1 MEISD
6 RPLVL
11 VTHSGNF
18 HADDAMAYALLRR
31 AMNLG
36 AVGTDHRLVRTRD
49 TAIIASADIVWDVG
63 FEYDADRM
71 RYDHHQRDR
80 PLGGDGM
87 PLSAAGLVWRHW
99 GERVVAAVLPEVSL
113 DDREAVRIAFGQEV
127 IRVIDLQD
135 NGLSIGSD
143 TVGLSNLIEDLNA
156 PWNSNEAGNPRAAD
170 HRFLQASEMADNVLE
185 NRLHFLYGKVAAVAV
200 VRRAAEAAED
210 PRILMLPSRMPW
222 IPAAHGLGLDDLIY
236 AIYPVGRGAWMV
248 DAMPP
253 ELNSTGQR
261 VPLPAEWAG
270 RSPQELVELTGIPDV
285 EFIHAARF
293 CGSASSLDGA
303 LTLARR
309 SLELA
314 NASTVAVSA
323 P

>member
-1 MEISD
+1 MNISD

-31 AMNLG
+31 ALNLG
-36 AVGTDHRLVRTRD
+36 APGTDHRLIRTRD
-49 TAIIASADIVWDVG
+49 AALIASADIVWDVG

-80 PLGGDGM
+80 PLGADGM

-99 GERVVAAVLPEVSL
+99 GERVVAAVLPEAS
-113 DDREAVRIAFGQEV
+113 EADQKAVFAAFGDEV
-127 IRVIDLQD
+127 IRIIDQQD

-185 NRLHFLYGKVAAVAV
+185 NRLHFLHGKVAAVAV

-222 IPAAHGLGLDDLIY
+222 IPAAHHLGLEDVIY
-236 AIYPVGRGAWMV
+236 AVYPVGYGNWTV
-248 DAMPP
+248 DAMTAEP
-253 ELNSTGQR
+253 NSYFYR

-270 RSPQELVELTGIPDV
+270 RSPQELVVLTGIPDV
-285 EFIHAARF
+285 EFIHASRF
-293 CGSASSLDGA
+293 CGSAGSLEGA
-303 LTLARR
+303 LALARR
-309 SLELA
+309 SLKLA
-314 NASTVAVSA
+314 NAPTVAVSA